1 MVTRIKNKLPKFKV
15 PKTRTSRALVS
26 LRTTRD
32 ELYYAKA
39 KTKGKT
45 KPLVEEDRLKEW
57 KYWALIENEFPYSA
71 AFKTHH
77 MLIPKRVVA
86 EKDLSDAEQTEMRDV
101 LEELATDYDCV
112 LVNFTRQQ
120 SIRHHFHLH
129 LLEYKDKRKEIKI

>member
-1 MVTRIKNKLPKFKV
+1 MVTQIKHMLPKLKV

-32 ELYYAKA
+32 ELYYANA
-39 KTKGKT
+39 KTKGNT
-45 KPLVEEDRLKEW
+45 RPLVEEDRLKEW
-57 KYWALIENEFPYSA
+57 EYWALIKNEFPYSA

-77 MLIPKRVVA
+77 LLIPKRVVK
-86 EKDLSDAEQTEMRDV
+86 EKDLTDEEQAEMRTV
-101 LEELATDYDCV
+101 LEEMAELYDCV
-112 LVNFTRQQ
+112 LMNFTRQQ